1 MRSHKLTARRLTL
14 YGMMIALAF
23 VFSYLEHLIP
33 FNIGIPGVKLGLGN
47 IVVLLSLYTLGTSG
61 AFLIAVL
68 RILLIGLTFG
78 GMFSMFYSLAGG
90 LLSFT
95 IMALLKRWKIFG
107 VTGVSICG
115 GVCHNVG
122 QLIVAMLVLETGS
135 VWYYFPVLFVT
146 GALTGTAI
154 GAAGAL
160 MTARLQKYIHG

>member
-68 RILLIGLTFG
+68 RILLIGLTLG
-78 GMFSMFYSLAGG
+78 
-90 LLSFT
+90 
-95 IMALLKRWKIFG
+95 
-107 VTGVSICG
+107 
-115 GVCHNVG
+115 
-122 QLIVAMLVLETGS
+122 
-135 VWYYFPVLFVT
+135 
-146 GALTGTAI
+146 
-154 GAAGAL
+154 
-160 MTARLQKYIHG
+160 

>member
-47 IVVLLSLYTLGTSG
+47 IVVLLSLYTLGTGG

-135 VWYYFPVLFVT
+135 VWYYFPVLLVT